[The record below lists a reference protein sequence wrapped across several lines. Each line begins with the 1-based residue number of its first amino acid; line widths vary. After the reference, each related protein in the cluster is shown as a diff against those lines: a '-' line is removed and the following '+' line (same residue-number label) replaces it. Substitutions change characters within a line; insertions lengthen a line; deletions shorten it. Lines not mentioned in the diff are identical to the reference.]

1 MPSTW
6 NSPSRYFPLSA
17 FLPLLVLCMLGMNVD
32 AYASTR
38 TKAQPTQKATSSAKK
53 TAVKKNTV
61 KKPAAKKT
69 AAVKPKAIKAG
80 SQPTH
85 LATRRNLRPVS
96 YVQGA
101 AAGAVQVGLRS
112 SDQDD
117 SVVKR
122 TAPHIE
128 PLTSQAMLRSEVAF
142 VQDLESADVLYDK
155 NSDEVRPIAS
165 ISKLMTA
172 LVVAEAGL
180 PMQQTIQISD
190 ADVDR
195 VRYSRSRLPVGTQLS
210 RADMLHLAL
219 MSSENRAAH
228 ALGRYYPGGMPAF
241 VRAMNDKAR
250 ALGMR
255 KTRFIEPTGL
265 SSDNVST
272 PRDLVKLLR
281 AVNQQP
287 LIRRYTTDDKYEIEV
302 GRGRQLV
309 YNNTNR
315 LVSNSNW
322 DIKISKTGFINEAGE
337 CLVMLT
343 RIDNRDVAIV
353 LLNSSGRYSRIGDAV
368 RIRTLVENASNV
380 AML

>member
-6 NSPSRYFPLSA
+6 NSPSRYISLSA
-17 FLPLLVLCMLGMNVD
+17 FLPLLMLFMLSTNID
-32 AYASTR
+32 AQASTR
-38 TKAQPTQKATSSAKK
+38 TKAQQTQKAAANAKK
-53 TAVKKNTV
+53 TTT
-61 KKPAAKKT
+61 KKT
-69 AAVKPKAIKAG
+69 ATVKARKVVASNK
-80 SQPTH
+80 TH
-85 LATRRNLRPVS
+85 LVTRRNLRPAAYASQV
-96 YVQGA
+96 
-101 AAGAVQVGLRS
+101 AAGASVAAVHVGLRDS
-112 SDQDD
+112 SQDD
-117 SVVKR
+117 SVAR
-122 TAPHIE
+122 RAAPHVE
-128 PLTSQAMLRSEVAF
+128 PLTNQAMLRSEVAF
-142 VQDLESADVLYDK
+142 VQDLESTDVLYDK

-180 PMQQTIQISD
+180 PMQQTMQISD

-255 KTRFIEPTGL
+255 KTRFVEPTGL
-265 SSDNVST
+265 SSENVST
-272 PRDLVKLLR
+272 PRDLVKLLK
-281 AVNQQP
+281 AVSKQP
-287 LIRRYTTDDKYEIEV
+287 LIHRYTTDDKYEVEV

-315 LVSNSNW
+315 LVGNSNW

>member
-6 NSPSRYFPLSA
+6 NSPSRYISLSA
-17 FLPLLVLCMLGMNVD
+17 FLPLLMLFMLSTNID
-32 AYASTR
+32 AQASTR
-38 TKAQPTQKATSSAKK
+38 TKAQQTQKAAANAKK
-53 TAVKKNTV
+53 TTT
-61 KKPAAKKT
+61 KKT
-69 AAVKPKAIKAG
+69 AAVKAKKVAASHK
-80 SQPTH
+80 TH
-85 LATRRNLRPVS
+85 LVTRRNLRPAAYASQV
-96 YVQGA
+96 
-101 AAGAVQVGLRS
+101 AAGASVAAVHVGLRDS
-112 SDQDD
+112 SQDD
-117 SVVKR
+117 SVAR
-122 TAPHIE
+122 RAAPHVE
-128 PLTSQAMLRSEVAF
+128 PLTNQAMLRSEVAF
-142 VQDLESADVLYDK
+142 VQDLESTDVLYDK

-180 PMQQTIQISD
+180 PMQQTMQISD

-255 KTRFIEPTGL
+255 KTRFVEPTGL
-265 SSDNVST
+265 SSENVST
-272 PRDLVKLLR
+272 PRDLVKLLK
-281 AVNQQP
+281 AVSKQP
-287 LIRRYTTDDKYEIEV
+287 LIHRYTTDDKYEVEV

-315 LVSNSNW
+315 LVGNSNW

>member
-1 MPSTW
+1 MLTIW
-6 NSPSRYFPLSA
+6 NLRSRTLFMLAS
-17 FLPLLVLCMLGMNVD
+17 LPLALVLTLGGNTN
-32 AYASTR
+32 AQASTSN
-38 TKAQPTQKATSSAKK
+38 KVQQQPTLKHSQKVRIT
-53 TAVKKNTV
+53 
-61 KKPAAKKT
+61 P
-69 AAVKPKAIKAG
+69 
-80 SQPTH
+80 
-85 LATRRNLRPVS
+85 RRNLHPVAYQTVAGS
-96 YVQGA
+96 ASKVLVGVRNKTEVPANSVQE
-101 AAGAVQVGLRS
+101 
-112 SDQDD
+112 
-117 SVVKR
+117 
-122 TAPHIE
+122 HIDT
-128 PLTSQAMLRSEVAF
+128 LGSQASLRSEVAF
-142 VQDLESADVLYDK
+142 AQDLETATVLYDK

-172 LVVAEAGL
+172 LVIAEAGQAMNQI
-180 PMQQTIQISD
+180 MQITD

-195 VRYSRSRLPVGTQLS
+195 MRYSRSRLSVGTELS

-255 KTRFIEPTGL
+255 KTHFVEPTGL

-281 AVNQQP
+281 AASKQP
-287 LIRRYTTDDKYEIEV
+287 LIHRYTTDDKYKIEV
-302 GRGRQLV
+302 ASGRELI

-315 LVSNSNW
+315 LVRKSDW

-337 CLVMLT
+337 CLVMIT

-353 LLNSSGRYSRIGDAV
+353 LLNSSGRSRIVDAL
-368 RIRTLVENASNV
+368 RLRTLVEKSSTL

>member
-1 MPSTW
+1 
-6 NSPSRYFPLSA
+6 
-17 FLPLLVLCMLGMNVD
+17 MLGMNVD
-32 AYASTR
+32 AYASTTR
-38 TKAQPTQKATSSAKK
+38 TKAQATQKATSSAKK
-53 TAVKKNTV
+53 AAVKKNTV
-61 KKPAAKKT
+61 KKTSIKKT
-69 AAVKPKAIKAG
+69 AAVKPKSIKARAHT
-80 SQPTH
+80 TH
-85 LATRRNLRPVS
+85 IATRRNLRPVS
-96 YVQGA
+96 YAQGA
-101 AAGAVQVGLRS
+101 SVAAVQVGLRS
-112 SDQDD
+112 GDQDD

-128 PLTSQAMLRSEVAF
+128 PLTSQAMLRSEIAF
-142 VQDLESADVLYDK
+142 VQDLESTDVLYDK

-255 KTRFIEPTGL
+255 KTRFVEPTGL

-272 PRDLVKLLR
+272 PRDLVKLLL
-281 AVNQQP
+281 AVNKQP